1 MNEFYAEQLV
11 KKKAGM
17 KELLMKVLLVLMI
30 LVAVFLSL
38 TFTFG
43 FFIALAIIVAA
54 VVLYQRLD
62 VEYEYMYYNDE
73 MDIDAIYQKAKRKR
87 GFSVNVSDMEIL
99 APIDAVEL
107 RQYQKAKTYDYSSGT
122 GNAKLYAMVVAK
134 DGQKTKIVFEPKQEI
149 VEGFFLRAPR
159 KVKRK

>member
-73 MDIDAIYQKAKRKR
+73 MDIDAIYHKAKRKR
-87 GFSVNVSDMEIL
+87 VFSVNVSDMEIL

-149 VEGFFLRAPR
+149 VEGLFLRAPR
-159 KVKRK
+159 KVIRK